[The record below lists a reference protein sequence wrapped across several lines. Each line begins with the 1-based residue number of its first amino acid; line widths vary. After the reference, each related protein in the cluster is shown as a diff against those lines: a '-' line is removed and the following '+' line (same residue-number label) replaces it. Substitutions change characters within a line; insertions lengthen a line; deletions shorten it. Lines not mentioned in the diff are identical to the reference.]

1 MSSLSLFL
9 GRDMLIVHG
18 LFLDLLG
25 VDASTVETDLGELQ
39 GSSLIVGRVGSYV
52 IGNTLFFIVKC
63 YQSIETVYTQISF
76 I

>member
-1 MSSLSLFL
+1 MSGLSLFL

-39 GSSLIVGRVGSYV
+39 GSSLIVGRVGRESRIFV
-52 IGNTLFFIVKC
+52 ILLVIHF
-63 YQSIETVYTQISF
+63 SLL
-76 I
+76 